1 MVVDN
6 FYKKRRKENAYI
18 CLYIKITIMSKK
30 FIYIPSLLFTILL
43 YNPTFAQYSSEGG
56 RKFDALLQ
64 YINYAYVDSTNEDKL
79 VEDAI
84 VNVLKE
90 LDPHSVYIPQEE
102 LKKMNEPLVGNFEGI
117 GIQFNILK
125 DTLVVV
131 SPISG
136 GPSEKVGILAGDK
149 IVTVNGENIAGV
161 GLKNSD
167 VQDKL
172 RGKKGTK
179 VNVGIQR
186 RNAKELLDFTIT
198 RDEIPIF
205 SVDASYMATPEI
217 GYIKINRFA
226 KNTDEEFKEGLDKL
240 KKQNMKSLIID
251 LSGNGGGY
259 LRTAIQLAD
268 EVLDDKK
275 LIVFTEGSKS
285 PKQEYY
291 TSTDGGFEKGKL
303 VILIDEGSASASEI
317 VTGAVQDYDRGLVI
331 GRRSFGK
338 GLVQKPFSLTDGS
351 AIRLTVARYFT
362 PSGRCIQRPYD
373 EGKEEY
379 YNELAR
385 RYEHGELMSEDSIS
399 FPDSL
404 KYQTINSKRT
414 VYGGGGI
421 MPDIFI
427 PIDTSMY
434 SEYFGLVN
442 RKGFFNEFALLFM
455 DEHREEIEK
464 NYKSVKDF
472 DDKFDAESSMFNDF
486 ISYAEK
492 NDVEKNEEQI
502 NTSKELILTRLKA
515 LVARNVWGTSA
526 YYQIANKLN
535 NSYLKAIEEINS
547 DSFKKEKLV
556 YN

>member
-1 MVVDN
+1 
-6 FYKKRRKENAYI
+6 
-18 CLYIKITIMSKK
+18 MSKPILK
-30 FIYIPSLLFTILL
+30 PFLIFSLVLSSFCS
-43 YNPTFAQYSSEGG
+43 FGQFSSEGA
-56 RKFDALLQ
+56 RKFDVLLQ
-64 YINYAYVDSTNEDKL
+64 YINYAYVDSTDEEKL

-90 LDPHSVYIPQEE
+90 LDPHSVYIPEEE

-149 IVTVNGENIAGV
+149 IITVNGESIAGV

-179 VNVGIQR
+179 VNVGVQR
-186 RNAKELLDFTIT
+186 RSTNGLLDFTIT

-205 SVDASYMATPEI
+205 SVDASFMATPDI

-240 KKQNMKSLIID
+240 KKQHMKHLIID

-268 EVLDDKK
+268 EVLNDKK

-291 TSTDGGFEKGKL
+291 TASEGGFEKGKL

-338 GLVQKPFSLTDGS
+338 GLVQKPFSLPDGS
-351 AIRLTVARYFT
+351 AIRLTVARYYT
-362 PSGRCIQRPYD
+362 PSGRCIQRPYE
-373 EGKEEY
+373 EGKDEY

-385 RYEHGELMSEDSIS
+385 RFEHGELMNEDSIS

-442 RKGFFNEFALLFM
+442 RKGLFNEFTLLYM
-455 DEHREEIEK
+455 DNHRKELEEK
-464 NYKSVKDF
+464 YKTV
-472 DDKFDAESSMFNDF
+472 AEFSSSYNAEENLFNDF
-486 ISYAEK
+486 IDYAEK
-492 NDVEKNEEQI
+492 NDIEKNEEQI
-502 NTSKELILTRLKA
+502 NTSKKLILTRLKA
-515 LVARNVWGTSA
+515 LVARNIWGTSA
-526 YYQIANKLN
+526 FYQIANELN

>member
-1 MVVDN
+1 MKN
-6 FYKKRRKENAYI
+6 IF
-18 CLYIKITIMSKK
+18 T
-30 FIYIPSLLFTILL
+30 SLLLIGSILGSFNTV
-43 YNPTFAQYSSEGG
+43 YGQYGTEGG

-64 YINYAYVDSTNEDKL
+64 YINYAYVDSTSENDL

-84 VNVLKE
+84 VKVLKE
-90 LDPHSVYIPQEE
+90 LDPHSVYIPEEE

-125 DTLVVV
+125 DTLIVV

-149 IVTVNGENIAGV
+149 IITVDGESIAGV

-179 VNVGIQR
+179 VNVGIKR
-186 RNAKELLDFTIT
+186 RRAKDLLDFTIT

-226 KNTDEEFKEGLDKL
+226 KNTDQEFKDGL
-240 KKQNMKSLIID
+240 KKLQEQKMKHLIID

-275 LIVFTEGSKS
+275 LIVFTEGNKS

-291 TSTDGGFEKGKL
+291 TSTTGGFEKGKL

-338 GLVQKPFSLTDGS
+338 RLVQKPFSLTDGS

-362 PSGRCIQRPYD
+362 PAGRCIQRSYQD
-373 EGKEEY
+373 GKEEY
-379 YNELAR
+379 YKELTR
-385 RYEHGELMSEDSIS
+385 RYKHGELMNEDSIT

-404 KYQTINSKRT
+404 KFETLNSKRT

-434 SEYFGLVN
+434 SEYFGTVN
-442 RKGFFNEFALLFM
+442 RKGFFNEFTLLYM
-455 DEHREEIEK
+455 DQNRKKLEEKYSSLENFSI
-464 NYKSVKDF
+464 NF
-472 DDKFDAESSMFNDF
+472 DPEVELFDEF
-486 ISYAEK
+486 ITYADN

-502 NTSKELILTRLKA
+502 TTSKKLILVRLKA
-515 LVARNVWGTSA
+515 LVARNIWGTSA
-526 YYQIANKLN
+526 YYKIANELN

>member
-1 MVVDN
+1 MNKVLIKVFLLN
-6 FYKKRRKENAYI
+6 F
-18 CLYIKITIMSKK
+18 
-30 FIYIPSLLFTILL
+30 FIIISNLSFS
-43 YNPTFAQYSSEGG
+43 QHGSEGA

-64 YINYAYVDSTNEDKL
+64 YINYAYVDSTDENKL
-79 VEDAI
+79 VDDAI
-84 VNVLKE
+84 VSVLKE
-90 LDPHSVYIPQEE
+90 LDPHSVYIPSEE

-125 DTLVVV
+125 DTLLVV

-136 GPSEKVGILAGDK
+136 GPSEKVGIMAGDK
-149 IVTVNGENIAGV
+149 IITVNGENIAGV

-186 RNAKELLDFTIT
+186 RSTQELLDFTIT

-205 SVDASYMATPEI
+205 SVDASFMATPEI
-217 GYIKINRFA
+217 GYIKVNRFA
-226 KNTDEEFKEGLDKL
+226 KNTDQEFKEGIDKL
-240 KKQNMKSLIID
+240 KKQNMKHLIID

-291 TSTDGGFEKGKL
+291 TASEGSFEKGKL

-317 VTGAVQDYDRGLVI
+317 VSGAVQDYDRGLII

-351 AIRLTVARYFT
+351 AVRLTVARYHT
-362 PSGRCIQRPYD
+362 PSGRCIQRSYED
-373 EGKEEY
+373 GKDEY

-385 RYEHGELMSEDSIS
+385 RYEHGELMNEDSIS

-404 KYQTINSKRT
+404 KYQTINSQRT

-442 RKGFFNEFALLFM
+442 RKGLFNEFTLLYM
-455 DEHREEIEK
+455 DNHRKELEGKYNSIEDFSKGYNAEE
-464 NYKSVKDF
+464 NL
-472 DDKFDAESSMFNDF
+472 FNDF
-486 ISYAEK
+486 IEYAEK

-502 NTSKELILTRLKA
+502 NTSKRLILTRLKA
-515 LVARNVWGTSA
+515 LVARNIWGTSA
-526 YYQIANKLN
+526 FYQIANELN
-535 NSYLKAIEEINS
+535 NSYLKAIEEINN

>member
-1 MVVDN
+1 M
-6 FYKKRRKENAYI
+6 KLR
-18 CLYIKITIMSKK
+18 
-30 FIYIPSLLFTILL
+30 SLFLLLATFTFSNVI
-43 YNPTFAQYSSEGG
+43 FGQYGSEGA

-64 YINYAYVDSTNEDKL
+64 YVNYFYVDSTNEDKL

-90 LDPHSVYIPQEE
+90 LDPHSVYIPAEE

-131 SPISG
+131 SPIPG

-149 IVTVNGENIAGV
+149 IITVNGENIAGN

-179 VNVGIQR
+179 VNVGILR
-186 RNAKELLDFTIT
+186 RNNKDLLDFTIT

-226 KNTDEEFKEGLDKL
+226 KNTDEEFKEGLEKL
-240 KKQNMKSLIID
+240 KKQNMKHLIVD

-259 LRTAIQLAD
+259 LKTAIELAD
-268 EVLDDKK
+268 ELLDDKK
-275 LIVFTEGSKS
+275 LIVFTEGGKS

-291 TSTDGGFEKGKL
+291 TANDGGFEKGKL

-317 VTGAVQDYDRGLVI
+317 VSGAIQDYDRGLII

-351 AIRLTVARYFT
+351 AIRLTVARYYT
-362 PSGRCIQRPYD
+362 PSGRCIQRPYED
-373 EGKEEY
+373 GKDEY
-379 YNELAR
+379 YKELTR
-385 RYEHGELMSEDSIS
+385 RYEHGELMNEDSIT

-404 KYQTINSKRT
+404 KYQTLNSKRT

-421 MPDIFI
+421 MPDIFV
-427 PIDTSMY
+427 PIDTSWY

-442 RKGFFNEFALLFM
+442 RKGLFNEFTLLYM
-455 DEHREEIEK
+455 DEHRDELVQKYNTVEVFDKQFDTEQEIFE
-464 NYKSVKDF
+464 
-472 DDKFDAESSMFNDF
+472 DF
-486 ISYAEK
+486 IAYAEK

-502 NTSKELILTRLKA
+502 NTSKQLILTRLKA
-515 LVARNVWGTSA
+515 LIARNIWDTSA
-526 YYQIANKLN
+526 YYQIANSLN
-535 NSYLKAIEEINS
+535 DSYLKAIEEINS

>member
-1 MVVDN
+1 MITFVYQPKSQYMGRLITLITLFILVTSSS
-6 FYKKRRKENAYI
+6 A
-18 CLYIKITIMSKK
+18 LYG
-30 FIYIPSLLFTILL
+30 
-43 YNPTFAQYSSEGG
+43 QYGTEGA

-64 YINYAYVDSTNEDKL
+64 YINYAYVDTTNENTI
-79 VEDAI
+79 VENAI
-84 VNVLKE
+84 VNVLKD
-90 LDPHSVYIPQEE
+90 LDPHSVYIPADE

-125 DTLVVV
+125 DTLIVV

-149 IVTVNGENIAGV
+149 IITVEGENIAGI

-186 RNAKELLDFTIT
+186 RNNKELLDFTIT

-205 SVDASYMATPEI
+205 SVDASYMATPDI

-226 KNTDEEFKEGLDKL
+226 KNTDEEFKEGLQKL
-240 KKQNMKSLIID
+240 KNQKMKHLIID

-259 LRTAIQLAD
+259 LKTAIQLAD

-285 PKQEYY
+285 PKQEYF
-291 TSTDGGFEKGKL
+291 TSSAGGFEKGKL

-362 PSGRCIQRPYD
+362 PSGRCIQRSYED
-373 EGKEEY
+373 GKDEY

-385 RYEHGELMSEDSIS
+385 RYEHGELMNEDSIS

-404 KYQTINSKRT
+404 KYSTLNSKRT

-434 SEYFGLVN
+434 SEFFGKVN
-442 RKGFFNEFALLFM
+442 RKGLFNEYTLLFM
-455 DEHREEIEK
+455 DNNRERLEKSYSSVEEFSKNFNVENELFNEFLEYAQKNEIEPK
-464 NYKSVKDF
+464 EDEVK
-472 DDKFDAESSMFNDF
+472 
-486 ISYAEK
+486 ISK
-492 NDVEKNEEQI
+492 
-502 NTSKELILTRLKA
+502 TLILTRLKG
-515 LVARNVWGTSA
+515 LIARNIWGTSA
-526 YYQIANKLN
+526 YYQIANELN
-535 NSYLKAIEEINS
+535 NAYLKAIEEINS
-547 DSFKKEKLV
+547 DSFKREKLV